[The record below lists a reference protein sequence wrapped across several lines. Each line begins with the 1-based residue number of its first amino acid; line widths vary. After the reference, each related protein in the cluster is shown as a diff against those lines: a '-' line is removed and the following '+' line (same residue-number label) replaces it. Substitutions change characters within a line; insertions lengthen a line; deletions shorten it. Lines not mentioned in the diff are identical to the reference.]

1 MILVT
6 KEMIYVS
13 KRGMTPQQAERLRV
27 QRGIDK
33 GTKLRQQRVKMSLS
47 QSELAALSGV
57 PIQTL
62 RRYEQ
67 SAMQINNA
75 KLKILCDLC
84 FVLDCKIEDI
94 IESEELLH
102 KYRATK

>member
-1 MILVT
+1 MN
-6 KEMIYVS
+6 
-13 KRGMTPQQAERLRV
+13 KRGMTPEQAEKLRIK
-27 QRGIDK
+27 RGIDK
-33 GTKLRQQRVKMSLS
+33 GTKLRRLRVKSGLS
-47 QSELAALSGV
+47 QSELSNISGI

-67 SAMQINNA
+67 SATPINGA
-75 KLKILCDLC
+75 KLKTLVTLCLA
-84 FVLDCKIEDI
+84 LNCKIEDI